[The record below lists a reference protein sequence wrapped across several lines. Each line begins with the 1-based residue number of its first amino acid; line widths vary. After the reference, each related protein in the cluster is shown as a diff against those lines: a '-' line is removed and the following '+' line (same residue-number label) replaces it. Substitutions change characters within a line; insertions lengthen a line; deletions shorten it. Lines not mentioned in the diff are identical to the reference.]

1 MANKKTIKSRV
12 INAFLKGETLNKKD
26 LRRKLRIPRT
36 EMGDYWFDA
45 SYMRTVR
52 QLFLDGYLS
61 RKDRGTYAVTKP
73 KRFLKLYNKQ

>member
-36 EMGDYWFDA
+36 ELGDYWFDA

-52 QLFLDGYLS
+52 KLQEDGYLS
-61 RKDRGTYAVTKP
+61 RVYRGTYTAINHK
-73 KRFLKLYNKQ
+73 KLLKLYTK